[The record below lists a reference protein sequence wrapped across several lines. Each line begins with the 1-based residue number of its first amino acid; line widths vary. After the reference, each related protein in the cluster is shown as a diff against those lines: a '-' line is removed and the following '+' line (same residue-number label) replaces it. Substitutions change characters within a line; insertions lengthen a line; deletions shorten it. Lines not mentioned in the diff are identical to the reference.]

1 MTDFFTW
8 YNSEASQDD
17 KALTDKI
24 FSYVPLFDD
33 MLFRPGSITYDFTS
47 CSINGSDMILHY
59 DLPEEIECFD
69 IEYYRFKVMDIG
81 SGTLGRYDQDS
92 KTIYINP
99 DQLDN
104 DSTILHEMI
113 HLYELYINELPIFYH
128 DILCIALYKDLSSKI
143 TNLDKLITEHANILN
158 QYDLGNVGG
167 IHDVLFYLKS
177 LSLDITIN
185 YPLNTII
192 GYGYQ
197 KGGDAN
203 D

>member
-17 KALTDKI
+17 KLLTDKV
-24 FSYVPLFDD
+24 FSYAPLFDD

-47 CSINGSDMILHY
+47 CSINDSDVILHY
-59 DLPEEIECFD
+59 DLPEEIEYFD
-69 IEYYRFKVMDIG
+69 IEHYRFKVMAIG
-81 SGTLGRYDQDS
+81 SEALGRYNQDS
-92 KTIYINP
+92 KTITINP

-113 HLYELYINELPIFYH
+113 HLYELTINDLPIFYH

-143 TNLDKLITEHANILN
+143 SDLDTLIIKHANILN

-167 IHDVLFYLKS
+167 IHDVLFYMKS
-177 LSLDITIN
+177 LSLDITMN
-185 YPLNTII
+185 YPLNTIM